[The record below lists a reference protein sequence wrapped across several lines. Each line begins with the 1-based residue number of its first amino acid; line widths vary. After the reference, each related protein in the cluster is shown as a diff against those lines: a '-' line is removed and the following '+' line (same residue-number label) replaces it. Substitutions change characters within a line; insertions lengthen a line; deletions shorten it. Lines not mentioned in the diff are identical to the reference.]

1 MDILKELQQRI
12 LFWDGGMGSLL
23 QEQGLAPGELPGTW
37 NISHPQVITDIHQRY
52 LEAGADIITVHA
64 EACTHL
70 DRVIGQIR
78 GCGKKAGVVLN
89 PATPLTAL
97 DYILD
102 QADMVL
108 LMSVQSFVR
117 GSVRED

>member
-52 LEAGADIITVHA
+52 LEAGADIINTNTFGVDA
-64 EACTHL
+64 LKYNENTGYQVEPVITAAVANVKEA
-70 DRVIGQIR
+70 IR
-78 GCGKKAGVVLN
+78 RSGKPAFTAWVL
-89 PATPLTAL
+89 
-97 DYILD
+97 
-102 QADMVL
+102 QA
-108 LMSVQSFVR
+108 SC
-117 GSVRED
+117 